1 MEVTNMSIQTIR
13 LAQSCALEARLAAEE
28 FHAAVAQPNMELVIF
43 FCSSE
48 YDLDVLAEEINRLF
62 AGVQVVGCTTAGEI
76 GPAGYRTHSLS
87 GASFPAGSCVA
98 VSGLLDCLSRFN
110 IARGHDFAQ
119 TLLQRLESK
128 VSAANSGNTFAFML
142 IDGMSI
148 REEPVTHALQYA
160 LGKIPLFGGSA
171 GDDMKFAKAHVF
183 SDGRFHSDSTVLILI
198 NTSLPF
204 KIFKTQHFVSTDE
217 RLVVTEADPARRI
230 VHEINGLS
238 AAAEYARLVGVDVH
252 ELNSMSFAV
261 SPVVVMID
269 GTDYVRSIQKANDD
283 GNLAFYCAI
292 EEGLVL
298 RVAHGVDL
306 VNNLEQTFDKIR
318 EEIGPPQLVFGCDC
332 ILRNLEISQNGL
344 KDRVGEIFMRNNT
357 IGFCSYGEQ
366 FRGVHVNQTLTGCAI
381 GAAPESADTGVRDD

>member
-48 YDLDVLAEEINRLF
+48 YDLNVLAEEINRLF

-98 VSGLLDCLSRFN
+98 VNGLLDCLSQFD

-119 TLLQRLESK
+119 TLLQKLESK
-128 VSAANSGNTFAFML
+128 VSGASSDNTFAFML

-171 GDDMKFAKAHVF
+171 GDDMKFTKTHVY

-306 VNNLEQTFDKIR
+306 VKNLEQTFDKIR

-357 IGFCSYGEQ
+357 IGFSSYGEQ

-381 GAAPESADTGVRDD
+381 GAAPESADAGARND